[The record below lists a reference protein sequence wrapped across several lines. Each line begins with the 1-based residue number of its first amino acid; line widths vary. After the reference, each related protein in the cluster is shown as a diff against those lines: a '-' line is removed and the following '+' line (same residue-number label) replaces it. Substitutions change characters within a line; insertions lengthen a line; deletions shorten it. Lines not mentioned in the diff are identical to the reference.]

1 MEKEILWDDRFDEQL
16 ISATDKELK
25 SFLELLSYISDNNI
39 SSKLSYELYENPQL
53 WDWLTSKETTS
64 LRDIKKELSIKMN
77 KAQKIN
83 EQEYQDIICNV
94 GVLNDKRVM
103 ILAFNKMSV
112 YYIYCIEDY
121 YIALRKYLAMEKK
134 DDFCRD
140 MLECFPNIYF
150 ADDIASTIN
159 TLNRKFEE
167 LREEIVEHLIQLN
180 NYHSKFLEM
189 LSENKSNQTIAQ
201 NFCADTGI
209 DCSPQA
215 SRDSVQKLK
224 ISCFNEIS
232 SRKESINC
240 ELHTKFKKFNIDR
253 TKQDRIYF
261 FPGRQGIHEGKIIVK
276 HIGKH
281 L

>member
-1 MEKEILWDDRFDEQL
+1 MEKEILWYERFDEQL
-16 ISATDKELK
+16 ISATDKELEA
-25 SFLELLSYISDNNI
+25 FLELLSYISDNNI

-53 WDWLTSKETTS
+53 WDWLTSRETTS
-64 LRDIKKELSIKMN
+64 LRD
-77 KAQKIN
+77 
-83 EQEYQDIICNV
+83 ICNV
-94 GVLNDKRVM
+94 GVLNDKGVM
-103 ILAFNKMSV
+103 ILAFNKKSV

-215 SRDSVQKLK
+215 SRDGVRELK

-232 SRKESINC
+232 SRKEIINC

>member
-1 MEKEILWDDRFDEQL
+1 MEKEILWYERFDEQL
-16 ISATDKELK
+16 ISATDKELEA
-25 SFLELLSYISDNNI
+25 FLEMLSYISDNNI

-53 WDWLTSKETTS
+53 WDWLTSRETTS

-103 ILAFNKMSV
+103 ILAFNKKSV

-150 ADDIASTIN
+150 ADDIAF
-159 TLNRKFEE
+159 L
-167 LREEIVEHLIQLN
+167 LIRLIEN
-180 NYHSKFLEM
+180 SK
-189 LSENKSNQTIAQ
+189 N
-201 NFCADTGI
+201 
-209 DCSPQA
+209 
-215 SRDSVQKLK
+215 
-224 ISCFNEIS
+224 
-232 SRKESINC
+232 
-240 ELHTKFKKFNIDR
+240 
-253 TKQDRIYF
+253 
-261 FPGRQGIHEGKIIVK
+261 
-276 HIGKH
+276 
-281 L
+281 

>member
-1 MEKEILWDDRFDEQL
+1 MEKEMLWDKHLDEQF
-16 ISATDKELK
+16 ISATNKELEA
-25 SFLELLSYISDNNI
+25 FLELLSYISDNNI
-39 SSKLSYELYENPQL
+39 SNKLSYELYENPQL
-53 WDWLTSKETTS
+53 WDWLTSRETIS

-83 EQEYQDIICNV
+83 EQEYRDIICSI

-103 ILAFNKMSV
+103 ILAFNKTNA
-112 YYIYCIEDY
+112 YYIYCVDDY
-121 YIALRKYLAMEKK
+121 YNALRKYLIMEKK

-150 ADDIASTIN
+150 TDDIASTIN

-167 LREEIVEHLIQLN
+167 LREEIVEHLIELN
-180 NYHSKFLEM
+180 NYHTKFLEL
-189 LSENKSNQTIAQ
+189 LSQNKSNQVIAQ
-201 NFCADTGI
+201 KFYEDTGI
-209 DCSPQA
+209 DCSPQS
-215 SRDSVQKLK
+215 SRNNVRELK
-224 ISCFNEIS
+224 IACFNEINN
-232 SRKESINC
+232 RKEVINC
-240 ELHTKFKKFNIDR
+240 ELHTKFNKHNIDR

>member
-1 MEKEILWDDRFDEQL
+1 MEKEMLWDKHLDEQF
-16 ISATDKELK
+16 ISATNTELEA
-25 SFLELLSYISDNNI
+25 FLELLSYISDNNI
-39 SSKLSYELYENPQL
+39 SNKLSYEFYEKPEL
-53 WDWLTSKETTS
+53 WEWLTSRETIS
-64 LRDIKKELSIKMN
+64 LRDVKKELSIKMN
-77 KAQKIN
+77 KAKKIS
-83 EQEYQDIICNV
+83 EQEYMDVISRV
-94 GVLNDKRVM
+94 GGLIDKRVM
-103 ILAFNKMSV
+103 ILSFYKEKV
-112 YYIYCIEDY
+112 YYIYCIDDY

-167 LREEIVEHLIQLN
+167 LREEIVEHLIELN

-201 NFCADTGI
+201 KFCADTGI

-215 SRDSVQKLK
+215 SRDSVRALK
-224 ISCFNEIS
+224 ISCFNELS
-232 SRKESINC
+232 SRNEIINC

-261 FPGRQGIHEGKIIVK
+261 FPGRKGIHEGKIIVK